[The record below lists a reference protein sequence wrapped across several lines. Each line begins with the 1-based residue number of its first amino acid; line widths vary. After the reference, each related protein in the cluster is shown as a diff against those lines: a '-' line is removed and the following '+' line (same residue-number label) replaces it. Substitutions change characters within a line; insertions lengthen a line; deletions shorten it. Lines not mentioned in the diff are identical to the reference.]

1 MKKLMF
7 VAVLGLGATA
17 ACAGPSENQFRPPGS
32 GAGDATVRTVTRD
45 RSEARMATY
54 RLTGDRPQRRVEVVK
69 DVPQGRGQTLRVP
82 FWVWVSE

>member
-1 MKKLMF
+1 MRKLMF

-17 ACAGPSENQFRPPGS
+17 ACAGPSENQIYRPG
-32 GAGDATVRTVTRD
+32 GGGGDANVRAVTRD
-45 RSEARMATY
+45 PSRAQLASY

-69 DVPQGRGQTLRVP
+69 DVQQGRGQTLRVP